1 MLLEKHD
8 ILLLIIEVIKVTK
21 IKRKTPQERKDEIKQ
36 SAIKVFIQKGFRN
49 TTMEDIIFSTTL
61 SKGGFYH
68 YYKSTMQI
76 FFEIMEDSVKSRLE
90 SAMKR
95 QSYDEISID
104 VIVDFFVEKI
114 INDLPQASLYVMF
127 LAECLDN
134 EEFKKELIKM
144 EKDFYFLEDP
154 FVKEYAKKIPETKM
168 SSFLAFFNRFISGLM
183 FSYRAFP
190 DDKSFEKHRDDLALS
205 IKVILEK
212 YLIE

>member
-1 MLLEKHD
+1 M
-8 ILLLIIEVIKVTK
+8 TK

-36 SAIKVFIQKGFRN
+36 AAIKVFIQKGFRN

-90 SAMKR
+90 STKKEHT
-95 QSYDEISID
+95 DEISID
-104 VIVDFFVEKI
+104 GIVDFFVEKI
-114 INDLPQASLYVMF
+114 INSLPQANLYVMF
-127 LAECLDN
+127 LAECLYN

-154 FVKEYAKKIPETKM
+154 FVKEYVKKIPETKM

-190 DDKSFEKHRDDLALS
+190 NDKSFEKHKDDLALS